1 MAYFHVPTL
10 NEIGTGV
17 YLRNIVDKTEK
28 YRNLQIDR
36 QIDRDVKQRVQ
47 TTTIL

>member
-36 QIDRDVKQRVQ
+36 DVKQRVQ